1 MSENSDD
8 TEVPIDSF
16 EEFLR
21 RQKLAE
27 WPETIRKN
35 VQMPLD
41 YDFNSVEEIEE
52 YLKTIVPFPV
62 EISTSISMLVDEV
75 WGRVKKHD
83 AILSK
88 TISKPAGCPTRATP
102 KSNNHPYP
110 DLVAKARKKIK
121 EQIETV
127 PLCPDVMDFE
137 FPGFSNLEHTDIPG
151 LPSTSLHLDHISDAQ
166 GFNPGFLKIWKPFF
180 LSEHSI
186 MVFKDTFWWFFL
198 HRFKPNLED
207 ESALFDCIA
216 TGFVSLLMMVLND
229 VKDKLFKVYADC
241 LAQAIHA
248 AFCGAFPQ
256 SKEHFHDD
264 FKTELAEV
272 TSLWVSGV
280 KPKLLSWKNW
290 KLQSSTPA
298 KDAVKTKKA
307 SVCDF
312 QADLTERIAS
322 ALRSGPALAQTPA
335 VSRSCAAA
343 SAEAGSCGGNRESHY
358 FGPGPQ
364 FDHIYFKP
372 WGQSPLV
379 ARYLQLHGIPSTAGS
394 SSRKVKRTE
403 MATVPPEKPTYQEVI
418 SETQSRISKWRRN
431 YNQFSKQTSEAIS
444 GIHKRRHLTF
454 EEIDRLQTQL
464 MNNRAEI
471 KIYSAS
477 IVSRWDCAADS
488 TNHRHRR
495 ESSAGQKGDSDES
508 RNPDESPKV
517 PKQPGEQA

>member
-1 MSENSDD
+1 MSMNSNDA
-8 TEVPIDSF
+8 EIPIDSF

-21 RQKLAE
+21 RQKLVE
-27 WPETIRKN
+27 WPETIRKY
-35 VQMPLD
+35 VQLPSD
-41 YDFNSVEEIEE
+41 YHFNSVEEIDE
-52 YLKTIVPFPV
+52 YLKKMVPFPV
-62 EISTSISMLVDEV
+62 EIATSISTLVDEV
-75 WGRVKKHD
+75 WGRVKEND

-88 TISKPAGCPTRATP
+88 SIIKPTGCRTRATP

-110 DLVAKARKKIK
+110 DLVAKAHKKIK

-151 LPSTSLHLDHISDAQ
+151 LPSTSLHLDHISEAQ

-186 MVFKDTFWWFFL
+186 IVFKDTFWWFFL
-198 HRFKPNLED
+198 HRFKPSPED
-207 ESALFDCIA
+207 ESALFDSIA
-216 TGFVSLLMMVLND
+216 TGFVSLLLMVFND

-241 LAQAIHA
+241 LAQAIYA

-264 FKTELAEV
+264 FKTELTEV

-290 KLQSSTPA
+290 KLQWSTPA

-322 ALRSGPALAQTPA
+322 AMRSGVVQAHTPTI
-335 VSRSCAAA
+335 SRRSCA
-343 SAEAGSCGGNRESHY
+343 EVGSHGRNRESHY
-358 FGPGPQ
+358 IGPGPQ

-403 MATVPPEKPTYQEVI
+403 IATVPPEKPTYQEVI
-418 SETQSRISKWRRN
+418 SETQGKISKWRWN
-431 YNQFSKQTSEAIS
+431 YNQFSKQTNEAIA
-444 GIHKRRHLTF
+444 GIHKRRHLKF
-454 EEIDRLQTQL
+454 VEINRLQKQL
-464 MNNRAEI
+464 MNRAEI
-471 KIYSAS
+471 KIYSDG
-477 IVSRWDCAADS
+477 IMNKWHCAADS
-488 TNHRHRR
+488 TNHRHRLKP
-495 ESSAGQKGDSDES
+495 SAGQKGDSDES
-508 RNPDESPKV
+508 RNAEENPKA
-517 PKQPGEQA
+517 PEQPGEQA

>member
-1 MSENSDD
+1 MSMNSNDA
-8 TEVPIDSF
+8 EIPIDSF

-21 RQKLAE
+21 RQKLVE
-27 WPETIRKN
+27 WPETIRKY
-35 VQMPLD
+35 VQLPSD
-41 YDFNSVEEIEE
+41 YHFNSVEEIDE
-52 YLKTIVPFPV
+52 YLKKMVPFPV
-62 EISTSISMLVDEV
+62 EIATSISTLVDEV
-75 WGRVKKHD
+75 WGRVKEND

-88 TISKPAGCPTRATP
+88 AFIKPTGCRTRATP

-110 DLVAKARKKIK
+110 DLVAKAHKKIK

-127 PLCPDVMDFE
+127 PLCPDVMEFE

-151 LPSTSLHLDHISDAQ
+151 LPSTSLHLDHISEAQ
-166 GFNPGFLKIWKPFF
+166 GFNPSP
-180 LSEHSI
+180 
-186 MVFKDTFWWFFL
+186 
-198 HRFKPNLED
+198 ED
-207 ESALFDCIA
+207 ESALFDSIA
-216 TGFVSLLMMVLND
+216 TGFVSLLLMVFND

-241 LAQAIHA
+241 LAQAIYA

-264 FKTELAEV
+264 FKTELTEV

-290 KLQSSTPA
+290 KLQWSTPA

-322 ALRSGPALAQTPA
+322 AMRSGVVQAHTPTI
-335 VSRSCAAA
+335 SRRSCA
-343 SAEAGSCGGNRESHY
+343 EVGSHGRNRESHY
-358 FGPGPQ
+358 IGPGPQ

-403 MATVPPEKPTYQEVI
+403 IATVPPEKPTYQEVI
-418 SETQSRISKWRRN
+418 SETQGKISKWRWN
-431 YNQFSKQTSEAIS
+431 YNQFSKQTNEAIA
-444 GIHKRRHLTF
+444 GIHKRRHLKF
-454 EEIDRLQTQL
+454 VEINRLQKQL
-464 MNNRAEI
+464 MNRAEI
-471 KIYSAS
+471 KIYSDG
-477 IVSRWDCAADS
+477 IMNKWHCAADS
-488 TNHRHRR
+488 TNHRHRLKP
-495 ESSAGQKGDSDES
+495 SAGQKGDSDES
-508 RNPDESPKV
+508 RNAEENPKA
-517 PKQPGEQA
+517 PEQPGEQA